1 MYSQSAYPIQRVE
14 GKDTV
19 VVMTRAQALEL
30 NRRFIEMDSTI
41 IDYGKAYSLKY
52 AQAYMLKEELRKK
65 DSVLEHVVK
74 TSKKFNEDRNRFILD
89 VYMGGLVTVYA
100 VVLLTLIQ

>member
-19 VVMTRAQALEL
+19 VVMTKAQALEM
-30 NRRFIEMDSTI
+30 NRTFVDMDSTI
-41 IDYGKAYSLKY
+41 MGYAKAYSLKY
-52 AQAYMLKEELRKK
+52 NQAHMLKEELRKK
-65 DSVLEHVVK
+65 DSTLEHVVK
-74 TSKKFNEDRNRFILD
+74 TSKKFNEHRSRFILD

>member
-19 VVMTRAQALEL
+19 VVMTKAQALEM
-30 NRRFIEMDSTI
+30 NRRFVDMDSTI
-41 IDYGKAYSLKY
+41 IGYAQAYSLKY
-52 AQAYMLKEELRKK
+52 TQAYMLKEELRKK
-65 DSVLEHVVK
+65 DSTLEYVVK
-74 TSKKFNEDRNRFILD
+74 TSKKFNEQRSRFVLD

-100 VVLLTLIQ
+100 VVLLTLIP